1 MSEADHVPKDEEF
14 ETREIGIA
22 GMTCDHCVRR
32 VETALRKQPGVSR
45 VNVDR
50 AAARATITFDTRKT
64 DIPALHDAIL
74 KSGYQPSN
82 IPA

>member
-50 AAARATITFDTRKT
+50 PLPGRRSLSTLGKPISLRSTTPF
-64 DIPALHDAIL
+64 
-74 KSGYQPSN
+74 
-82 IPA
+82 